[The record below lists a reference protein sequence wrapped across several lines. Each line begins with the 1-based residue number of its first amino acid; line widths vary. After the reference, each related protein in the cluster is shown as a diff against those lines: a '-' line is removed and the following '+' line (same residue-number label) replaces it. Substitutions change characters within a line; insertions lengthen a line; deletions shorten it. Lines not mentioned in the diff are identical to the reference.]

1 MAITRGAGTEII
13 RAHHFEAIEGAGNHN
28 LIVGVQHHIYT
39 VLSVIIHCAGLSS
52 TSHYAR
58 LLIYG
63 YDSFAGDAT
72 EEIWLW
78 KGTIQEADTFVWNDK
93 FSFAGC
99 EPTGFTGAL
108 STVAE
113 QDALADQGPA
123 TPQTLYVSTQHADDN
138 YDVTVTGFAGT
149 ISVSKCPGD
158 VCDNGK
164 GE

>member
-63 YDSFAGDAT
+63 YDSFAGDPT

-78 KGTIQEADTFVWNDK
+78 KGTIPEGDTMVWNDK
-93 FSFAGC
+93 FSFNGV
-99 EPTGFTGAL
+99 EPTDFAGPMNDATK
-108 STVAE
+108 
-113 QDALADQGPA
+113 QDAIADQA
-123 TPQTLYVSTQHADDN
+123 SAVAQKLICSSTHANDT
-138 YDVTVTGFAGT
+138 YEIHVTY
-149 ISVSKCPGD
+149 IDQNNS
-158 VCDNGK
+158 
-164 GE
+164 